1 MQLDIGSIY
10 DGRVTGITNFGAFVE
25 LAPGITGIV
34 HISEVSVSYVKEV
47 SDHLQVGQMVKV
59 MILKMDDPK
68 KISLSIKKT
77 DTLNTNTSNSENN
90 TGLNKKSFNR
100 NPSRDRKF
108 NSDSNSNYKKND
120 PVSFEDMLSKFKQN
134 SDEKLCDLK
143 KFMDNK
149 RSSYSRRGGSR

>member
-10 DGRVTGITNFGAFVE
+10 DGRVTGITSFGAFVE
-25 LAPGITGIV
+25 LAPGITGMV

-47 SDHLQVGQMVKV
+47 SDHLEVGQMVKV

-77 DTLNTNTSNSENN
+77 DILNTNTSNSENN
-90 TGLNKKSFNR
+90 NGFNKKSFNR
-100 NPSRDRKF
+100 NSGRDRKF
-108 NSDSNSNYKKND
+108 DSGSNHKKND